1 MAGWKEEISTL
12 PECEC
17 LSTAYIEGQAL
28 AGLGGRGALLR
39 LGIPVA
45 KRLAKKHRARDWYYL
60 SLTL

>member
-17 LSTAYIEGQAL
+17 LSTAYIEGGVGRA
-28 AGLGGRGALLR
+28 GGRGALLR